1 MNHRKMNT
9 GIIAIMELIPGHTHT
24 HTHYTHS
31 HTNTHYTNYTHTHTL
46 KPLKLL
52 DYSLEPPAG

>member
-1 MNHRKMNT
+1 MNT